1 MPSLPYVLA
10 LRTLESIVNQALR
23 YDPATQ
29 LRLQALTGKCI
40 YIETQAPSLS
50 MMLQIRHNRIRLC
63 AESDQKPHATIEA
76 QSVALLKLALSEQP
90 QLIGGPLRVH
100 GQVQLIEELHH
111 IAKQLDIDWEE
122 PLAMLFGDS
131 ASQQIG
137 QHMRGLFSFARK
149 AAKTFMTNSTEYLQ
163 EEQELLPVRWE
174 IDEFISDGED
184 LRSDIERLQART
196 ERLQQRM
203 TRLQDN
209 HQSSPT
215 PPGAQT

>member
-10 LRTLESIVNQALR
+10 LRTAESVINQALR

-29 LRLQALTGKCI
+29 KRLEALAGKCI

-50 MMLQIRHNRIRLC
+50 VMVQIRSNRIRLT
-63 AESDQKPHATIEA
+63 AESEQKPHATIEA
-76 QSVALLKLALSEQP
+76 HSLALLKLALSQQP

-100 GQVQLIEELHH
+100 GQVQIVEELHR

-122 PLAMLFGDS
+122 PIAMLFGDS

-137 QHMRGLFSFARK
+137 QQMRGLFSFARK
-149 AAKTFMTNSTEYLQ
+149 AAKTFLMNSTEYLQ
-163 EEQELLPVRWE
+163 EEQNLLPVRWE
-174 IDEFISDGED
+174 IDEFVNNSQD

-196 ERLQQRM
+196 ERLQQRAE
-203 TRLQDN
+203 RLLAKRQ
-209 HQSSPT
+209 
-215 PPGAQT
+215 PGAAS